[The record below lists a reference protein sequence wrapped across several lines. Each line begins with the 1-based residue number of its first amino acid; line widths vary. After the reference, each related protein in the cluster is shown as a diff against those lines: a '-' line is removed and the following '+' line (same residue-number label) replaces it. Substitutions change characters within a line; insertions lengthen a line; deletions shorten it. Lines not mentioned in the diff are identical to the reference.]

1 MTGSGPRE
9 VEGGQAG
16 KGELCKITSYLH
28 SAGFELLVKQRAVG
42 ALPPFTKCRTK
53 VRPSTR
59 HVFATLSTCRAVGW
73 GRVALW
79 VYAAELVEGSQRVG
93 LERGAASV
101 AADQTSVSL
110 MA

>member
-1 MTGSGPRE
+1 MTGPRPRE
-9 VEGGQAG
+9 EEGGQAG
-16 KGELCKITSYLH
+16 KVDLCEIKSYLH

-79 VYAAELVEGSQRVG
+79 VYAAQL
-93 LERGAASV
+93 AK
-101 AADQTSVSL
+101 VS
-110 MA
+110 

>member
-28 SAGFELLVKQRAVG
+28 SAGFELLGKQRVVA
-42 ALPPFTKCRTK
+42 ARSPPIQFRCASRHIAQ
-53 VRPSTR
+53 

-73 GRVALW
+73 GRAAFW
-79 VYAAELVEGSQRVG
+79 VYAAHL
-93 LERGAASV
+93 AK
-101 AADQTSVSL
+101 VS
-110 MA
+110 